1 MPACPFCGA
10 TLEEKSTFCA
20 VCGLSLVSALPS
32 PLLARRR
39 LYLALSI
46 LSILLGVS
54 SCAFTFVPRL
64 YMASLALIIAS
75 VGLGGFIL
83 ERARGESKTRLV
95 KVLAVV
101 GMLFGVLGYISF
113 MFLRSNVPGSG
124 SHM

>member
-1 MPACPFCGA
+1 M
-10 TLEEKSTFCA
+10 
-20 VCGLSLVSALPS
+20 
-32 PLLARRR
+32 
-39 LYLALSI
+39 
-46 LSILLGVS
+46 LLGIG

-64 YMASLALIIAS
+64 YMGSLVLIIAS
-75 VGLGGFIL
+75 IGLGGFVL
-83 ERARGESKTRLV
+83 ERTRGKLETRLA